1 MMVWSAREKR
11 GFRVDELPR
20 LIGEPVG
27 VDVSAVFAK
36 WLA

>member
-11 GFRVDELPR
+11 GFRVDELPK

-27 VDVSAVFAK
+27 VDVGAVFSK